1 MPVPCLLVDAFTE
14 SPFTGNPA
22 AVCLLAGAADAAW
35 LQNVAME
42 FNQSETAFVYPK
54 NDGFHLRW
62 FTPKLEVDLCGHAT
76 LAAAHTLWEL
86 GRVPGSQVIRFYTR
100 SGLLT
105 AAKMDKL
112 IELDF
117 PAEPPEETPPPGTLK
132 LALGGVEPIAVA
144 RNRFDLMVELESEE
158 AVSQLQPHLSLIE
171 GLPHRGL
178 IVTAA
183 AQTEGIDFVTRFFA
197 PRAGVPEDPVTG
209 SAFCCLG
216 PYWQKKMGKYDFIAY
231 QSSARGGYV
240 RVRMAGARVYLAGQA
255 VTVAKVQL
263 LRGDGM
269 DLRS

>member
-1 MPVPCLLVDAFTE
+1 MPVPCLLVDAFTAT
-14 SPFTGNPA
+14 PFTGNPA
-22 AVCLLAGAADAAW
+22 VVCLLAGAAEADW

-42 FNQSETAFVYPK
+42 FHQSETAFVYPK
-54 NDGFHLRW
+54 NDGYHLRW
-62 FTPKLEVDLCGHAT
+62 FTPKQEVDLCGHAT

-86 GRVPGSQVIRFYTR
+86 NRVPVSQVIRFYTR

-105 AAKMDKL
+105 AVKLNNL
-112 IELDF
+112 IELDI
-117 PAEPPEETPPPGTLK
+117 PAEPPEETPPPSTLK
-132 LALGGVEPIAVA
+132 LALGVEPVAVL
-144 RNRFDLMVELESEE
+144 RNRFDLLVELASED
-158 AVSQLQPHLSLIE
+158 AVRQLQPHLSLIE

-183 AQTEGIDFVTRFFA
+183 AQSEGIDFVTRFFA
-197 PRAGVPEDPVTG
+197 PRLGVPEDPVTG

-216 PYWQKKMGKYDFIAY
+216 PYWQKKLGKYDLMGY

-255 VTVAKVQL
+255 VTVAKIQL